1 MITEGQAPHASPP
14 PSYLWMKP
22 GTQLRDVY
30 KIRFEYLNQPCGV
43 TDTGDTWNIK
53 TLKVTY
59 GIDTSN
65 GVMQG
70 VLMHH
75 RGAPA

>member
-1 MITEGQAPHASPP
+1 
-14 PSYLWMKP
+14 MKP
-22 GTQLRDVY
+22 GTQLRDVDM
-30 KIRFEYLNQPCGV
+30 IRFQYLNRRCEL
-43 TDTGDTWNIK
+43 TDGGDTWNIK
-53 TLKVTY
+53 TLEVTY

-75 RGAPA
+75 RGAPAWKLARGKAWNVYTER